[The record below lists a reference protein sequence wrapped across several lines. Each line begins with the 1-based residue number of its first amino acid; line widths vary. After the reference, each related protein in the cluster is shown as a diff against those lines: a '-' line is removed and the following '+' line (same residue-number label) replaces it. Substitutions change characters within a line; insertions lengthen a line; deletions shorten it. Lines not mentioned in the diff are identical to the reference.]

1 MASTELQKKGN
12 MTIAGMLAAAAGGV
26 ASFIFLSGIPMWII
40 GIGLFVFAGSLFPKV
55 LKNFAET
62 GRRF

>member
-1 MASTELQKKGN
+1 MASTDLKKKGN

-26 ASFIFLSGIPMWII
+26 ASFVFLSGLPMWII
-40 GIGLFVFAGSLFPKV
+40 GIGLFVLAGSMFPKV

>member
-1 MASTELQKKGN
+1 MASTDLKKKGN
-12 MTIAGMLAAAAGGV
+12 MTIAGMLAAAGGGV
-26 ASFIFLSGIPMWII
+26 ASFIFLSGWPMWIL
-40 GIGLFVFAGSLFPKV
+40 GIGLFVLAGSMFPKV